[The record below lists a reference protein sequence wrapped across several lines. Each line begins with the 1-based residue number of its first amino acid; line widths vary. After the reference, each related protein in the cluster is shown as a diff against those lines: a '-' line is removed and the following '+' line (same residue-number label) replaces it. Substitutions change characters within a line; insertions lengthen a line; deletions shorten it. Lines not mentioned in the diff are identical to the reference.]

1 MRRIIQ
7 RLAVV
12 ALMIGAVVA
21 AGLGVLVGAPRGGVA
36 ADVLPETVLGEA
48 GAPVTVLE
56 YSSLTCPHC
65 AAFHTDTLPRLKET
79 YIDSGKVRLVYR
91 DFPLDRLA
99 LAAAVIAHCVD
110 PQRYFGFLEMLYRD
124 QESWTRSAD
133 PLAELKVRAQLAGL
147 SEAGVDACLS
157 NQPLIAAV
165 QQRAKGAQQE
175 YGIDSTP
182 SFIVAGKKIA
192 GEQSFE
198 NFAKAIDAAL
208 AESR

>member
-1 MRRIIQ
+1 MRRLIQ
-7 RLAVV
+7 RLAAVSLLVV
-12 ALMIGAVVA
+12 SV
-21 AGLGVLVGAPRGGVA
+21 LGVSRGGAA

-48 GAPVTVLE
+48 NAPVTIME

-65 AAFHTDTLPRLKET
+65 AAFHTDTLPKLKAT
-79 YIDSGKVRLVYR
+79 YIDSGKARLVYR

-124 QESWTRSAD
+124 QATWARSSN

-147 SEAGVDACLS
+147 SEAQFDACLA
-157 NQPLIAAV
+157 NKPLIAAV
-165 QQRAKGAQQE
+165 QQRAQGGQQE

-182 SFIVAGKKIA
+182 SFIVNGEKIA

-198 NFAKAIDAAL
+198 NFATAIDAAL
-208 AESR
+208 AKNR